1 MQPTMLVTALASI
14 LALAAP
20 AAHGQSDREPPAERA
35 TTLDTLIVTGTRVA
49 DRTVAESTSPIDII
63 TPEALQATGTTE
75 LATALSR
82 ALPSLNFPRPAIT
95 DGTSAIRPAQ
105 LRGLAPDQVLVLVNG
120 KRRHTTAL
128 LNVNGTQGRGSSPV
142 DLNAIPIAAIER
154 IEVLRDGA
162 SAQYGSDAIAGVI
175 NVVLKGSGAGGGIDA
190 RYGQYSAG
198 DGAQWNLSGDHGMRL
213 GQDGFLHL
221 AAQFGEQDHT
231 NRARPYAGTDPSG
244 NNPQL
249 GEKRF
254 IYGDPD
260 VEHWGLSFNAEIP
273 LGDSAVLYGFGMAS
287 ERDITSFAF
296 FRAPDNPNQNVPQIH
311 PDGFVPHINNIADD
325 RSLVTGVRG
334 EGGGWNW
341 DLGYNWGINHLE
353 FFTRNAVNASLGP
366 ASPTSFFAGALE
378 TTQNIVNLD
387 VSRELDWGLA
397 WPVNLALGAEYR
409 EEKWNQSPG
418 EPDSWRQGDRPPPVA
433 SGAQGFPGYRSSDAG
448 HHKRDGYALYA
459 DLEADFSDRF
469 SAGAA
474 VRYEDY
480 SDFGSQ
486 TSGKLSARYEFTD
499 AVALR
504 GTVASGF
511 RAPSLSQQN
520 FQTTSTTFIA
530 GFPDPFEIRTF
541 PAASEIA
548 QALGAEPLQPEE
560 SLSYSLGMVLQPADA
575 LYVTIDAY
583 QVDVDDR
590 IVLSSNLTGD
600 IREFLEARG
609 IFGVTGGRY
618 FTNAIDTRTRG
629 VDIVGTYRWDLATG
643 SFDLTAG
650 YNYSKTE
657 ITRTAP
663 NPPELESGG
672 LDLERI
678 DRAERGRI
686 ERGFPRDKLL
696 LAGVWNTGD
705 WTFTAGTTR
714 YGSFQTTPNAAEN
727 DQTYGAKWLVDVS
740 ATWHVDS
747 WSFTVGGDNVFNQ
760 YPDENT
766 FGNSTSGQFPY
777 NSASPFGFNGAFAY
791 VRAGYRW

>member
-1 MQPTMLVTALASI
+1 MQHTTLAAA
-14 LALAAP
+14 LALALATP
-20 AAHGQSDREPPAERA
+20 AALAQDSETPTER
-35 TTLDTLIVTGTRVA
+35 TSTLDTLIVTGTRVT

-63 TPEALQATGTTE
+63 TPETLQATGTTE

-128 LNVNGTQGRGSSPV
+128 LNVNGSQGRGSSPV
-142 DLNAIPIAAIER
+142 DLNAIPMAAIER

-162 SAQYGSDAIAGVI
+162 SAQYGSDAIAGVV
-175 NVVLKGSGAGGGIDA
+175 NVVLKGSGAGGSIDA

-198 DGAQWNLSGDHGMRL
+198 DGGQWNLAGSHGMDL
-213 GQDGFLHL
+213 GQGGFLHL

-231 NRARPYAGTDPSG
+231 NRARPYAGTSPGG
-244 NNPQL
+244 NNPEL

-254 IYGDPD
+254 IDGDPD
-260 VEHWGLSFNAEIP
+260 VEHWGVSFNAEVP
-273 LGDSAVLYGFGMAS
+273 LGEAATLYGFGMAS

-296 FRAPDNPNQNVPQIH
+296 FRAPGNPNQNVPQIH
-311 PDGFVPHINNIADD
+311 PDGFVPQINNVADD
-325 RSLVTGVRG
+325 RSLVAGVRG
-334 EGGGWNW
+334 DGGGWNW
-341 DLGYNWGINHLE
+341 DLSYNWGFNHLE
-353 FFTRNAVNASLGP
+353 FFTRNSLNASLGP
-366 ASPTSFFAGALE
+366 SSPTSFFAGALE
-378 TTQNIVNLD
+378 TTQNIFNLD

-397 WPVNLALGAEYR
+397 YPVNLALGAEYR

-418 EPDSWRQGDRPPPVA
+418 EPDSWRQGALPPPVA
-433 SGAQGFPGYRSSDAG
+433 SGAQGFPGYRPTDAG
-448 HHKRDGYALYA
+448 HHKRDSHAVYA
-459 DLEADFSDRF
+459 DLEADFTEQF

-474 VRYEDY
+474 IRYEDY

-486 TSGKLSARYEFTD
+486 TSGKLSARFAFTD

-530 GFPDPFEIRTF
+530 GFADPFEIRTF
-541 PAASEIA
+541 PATSAIA
-548 QALGAEPLQPEE
+548 QALGAEPLRPEE
-560 SLSYSLGMVLQPADA
+560 SLSVSAGLVLQPVDA
-575 LYVTIDAY
+575 LYVTVDAY
-583 QVDVDDR
+583 QVEVDDR
-590 IVLSSNLTGD
+590 IVLSANLTGN
-600 IREFLEARG
+600 IRGFLEERG

-629 VDIVGTYRWDLATG
+629 IDVVGSYRWDLASGT
-643 SFDLTAG
+643 FDLTAG

-657 ITRTAP
+657 ITRIAD

-672 LDLERI
+672 LNLERI

-686 ERGFPRDKLL
+686 ERGFPRDKLVL
-696 LAGVWNTGD
+696 NGVWNTGD

-714 YGSFQTTPNAAEN
+714 YGSFETTPNASAN

-740 ATWHVDS
+740 ATWHVQG
-747 WSFTVGGDNVFNQ
+747 WSFTVGGDNVFNE
-760 YPDENT
+760 YPDENI
-766 FGNSTSGQFPY
+766 FGNSTNGQFPY
-777 NSASPFGFNGAFAY
+777 NSASPFGFNGAFGY

>member
-1 MQPTMLVTALASI
+1 MQPIPLVAA
-14 LALAAP
+14 LALALSTP
-20 AAHGQSDREPPAERA
+20 AAFGQEREQPAERA
-35 TTLDTLIVTGTRVA
+35 STLDTMIVTGTRVA

-75 LATALSR
+75 LATALAR

-142 DLNAIPIAAIER
+142 DLNAIPVAAIER
-154 IEVLRDGA
+154 VEVLRDGA
-162 SAQYGSDAIAGVI
+162 SAQYGSDAIAGVV
-175 NVVLKGSGAGGGIDA
+175 NVVLKGSGAGGSIDA

-198 DGAQWNLSGDHGMRL
+198 DGGQWNLAGSHGMDL
-213 GQDGFLHL
+213 GQGGFLHL

-231 NRARPYAGTDPSG
+231 NRARPYAGTSPGG
-244 NNPQL
+244 NNPEL

-260 VEHWGLSFNAEIP
+260 VEHWGVSFNAEVP
-273 LGDSAVLYGFGMAS
+273 LGEAATLYGFGMAS

-296 FRAPDNPNQNVPQIH
+296 FRAPGNPNQNVPQIH
-311 PDGFVPHINNIADD
+311 PDGFVPQINNVADD
-325 RSLVTGVRG
+325 RSLVAGVRG
-334 EGGGWNW
+334 DGGGWNW
-341 DLGYNWGINHLE
+341 DLSYNWGFNHLE
-353 FFTRNAVNASLGP
+353 FFTRNSLNASLGP
-366 ASPTSFFAGALE
+366 SSPTSFFAGALE
-378 TTQNIVNLD
+378 TTQNIFNLD

-397 WPVNLALGAEYR
+397 YPVNLALGAEYR

-418 EPDSWRQGDRPPPVA
+418 EPDSWRQGALPPPVA
-433 SGAQGFPGYRSSDAG
+433 SGAQGFPGYRPTDAG
-448 HHKRDGYALYA
+448 HHKRDSHAVYA
-459 DLEADFSDRF
+459 DLEADFTEHF

-474 VRYEDY
+474 IRYEDY

-486 TSGKLSARYEFTD
+486 TSGKLSARFAFTD

-530 GFPDPFEIRTF
+530 GFADPFEIRTF
-541 PAASEIA
+541 PATSAIA
-548 QALGAEPLQPEE
+548 QALGAEPLRPEE
-560 SLSYSLGMVLQPADA
+560 SLSVSAGLVLQPVDA
-575 LYVTIDAY
+575 LYVTVDAY
-583 QVDVDDR
+583 QVEVDDR
-590 IVLSSNLTGD
+590 IVLSANLTGN
-600 IREFLEARG
+600 IRGFLEERG

-629 VDIVGTYRWDLATG
+629 IDVVGSYRWDLASGT
-643 SFDLTAG
+643 FDLTAG

-657 ITRTAP
+657 ITRIAD

-672 LDLERI
+672 LNLERI

-686 ERGFPRDKLL
+686 ERGFPRDKLVL
-696 LAGVWNTGD
+696 NGVWNTGD

-714 YGSFQTTPNAAEN
+714 YGSFETTPNASAN

-740 ATWHVDS
+740 ATWHVQG
-747 WSFTVGGDNVFNQ
+747 WSFTVGGDNVFNE
-760 YPDENT
+760 YPDENI
-766 FGNSTSGQFPY
+766 FGNSTNGQFPY
-777 NSASPFGFNGAFAY
+777 NSASPFGFNGAFGY